1 MKKYLLIKAA
11 FVAAL
16 TVSAVS
22 GAGAAGASTGTGAQ
36 LCAGTACVYQSAPGP
51 GITA

>member
-22 GAGAAGASTGTGAQ
+22 GAAPRVRAPALGLS
-36 LCAGTACVYQSAPGP
+36 SARHGLRLPVRAGP